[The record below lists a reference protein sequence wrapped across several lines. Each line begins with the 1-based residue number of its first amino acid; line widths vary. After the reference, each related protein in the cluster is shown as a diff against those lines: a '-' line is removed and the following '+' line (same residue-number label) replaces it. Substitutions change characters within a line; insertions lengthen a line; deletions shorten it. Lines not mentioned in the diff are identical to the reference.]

1 MKHIKPSSPILAFFF
16 VFIASSFLVASLV
29 SAESTNGQWEITAD
43 KITKYEEPPRVIAE
57 GHVVLEKK
65 EPVTRPKET
74 RPTQWNSLLGEQQG
88 VQAGDEVAET
98 VTETKTVTT
107 VKADWAAYDV
117 TLGKITARGNLLI
130 DNGTDQLTA
139 ESGNINV
146 QGSTGTFD
154 NAVIVGP
161 YMDMHLEGKVVE
173 KTGDLTYHIADGWIV
188 TCKLQQGE
196 TPPWSFG
203 AADVEITDG
212 GYAYLKHATFR
223 IKDVPVLYS
232 PIMLL
237 PAKRKRQTGF
247 LFPSIFT
254 SSRDGFGIETPFF
267 INLSPNTDIT
277 LLARYMANRGM
288 MNGAEFRYVLDETSK
303 GMLTGNY
310 LADTLSD
317 PSNSSHTSYIQD
329 GQFTH
334 TNSDRYWVRGKA
346 DQNIGQW
353 VTRLDIDIASDLD
366 FLREFDSGSTGFDT
380 NQAKFSEVFGRG
392 FIDKTSSYRANTLAF
407 LRSWDNGTSL
417 QGEFLAVNDLTQQI
431 YTADNPS
438 QVWRMP
444 SITHSG
450 LLPLYKTGGPDIS
463 WDANYVNFWREKG
476 VGAQRLDLAPKIA
489 TGIPIS
495 PYLETIA
502 SGGVRDTLYMIQ
514 DNGASAWED
523 SNSKNR
529 YLYNLG
535 GEIGTTLMHDF
546 TTNIGDVKAWSHTL
560 RPYVAYSYTSIPKD
574 VLLPQFDSIDTLRD
588 QNIIYYGVNNF
599 FDISG
604 ERKGRE
610 YERTYAFLKVK
621 QGYDLLNK
629 DSNAPLTSVETPSS
643 FFGNL
648 PPMISGSGPLT
659 PVEIKTGFYPLERI
673 RLMYTT
679 DLDMY
684 GSGAYLHSIEAD
696 YASGRGDLFALDY
709 RYNSITNVNSVSG
722 SVWHLLPYNFAAGY
736 SLQRAISTN
745 VTLEEKIRLRYHQ
758 PCWSLEL
765 AANSTPGV
773 QSLTLTFSLANI
785 GNGFNVPG
793 F

>member
-1 MKHIKPSSPILAFFF
+1 MKYIKPSSPILALLFIF
-16 VFIASSFLVASLV
+16 VASSFLVASQV
-29 SAESTNGQWEITAD
+29 SAESANGQWEITAD
-43 KITKYEEPPRVIAE
+43 KITKYEDPPRVIAE

-65 EPVTRPKET
+65 ESVTRPKDT
-74 RPTQWNSLLGEQQG
+74 RPAQWSNLLGEQQG
-88 VQAGDEVAET
+88 SQAGDSAAET
-98 VTETKTVTT
+98 VTEIKTVTT

-139 ESGNINV
+139 ESGNIDV
-146 QGSTGTFD
+146 QGSIGTFD

-173 KTGDLTYHIADGWIV
+173 KTGDLTYHIEDGWIV

-254 SSRDGFGIETPFF
+254 SSRDGFGVETPFF
-267 INLSPNTDIT
+267 INLSPSTDLT
-277 LLARYMANRGM
+277 LFPRYMANRGM

-317 PSNSSHTSYIQD
+317 PTNASHASYMQD
-329 GQFTH
+329 GKFTH
-334 TNSDRYWVRGKA
+334 TNSDRYWLRGKA

-392 FIDKTSSYRANTLAF
+392 FIDKASRYRGNTLAF

-438 QVWRMP
+438 QAWKTP
-444 SITHSG
+444 SLTHSG
-450 LLPLYKTGGPDIS
+450 LLPLYKTGGPDFS
-463 WDANYVNFWREKG
+463 WDANYVNFWRDKG
-476 VGAQRLDLAPKIA
+476 VGAQRLDLAPRIT

-495 PYLETIA
+495 PYIETIA
-502 SGGVRDTLYMIQ
+502 SGGVRDTMYMIQ
-514 DNGASAWED
+514 GNGASNWED

-546 TTNIGDVKAWSHTL
+546 TTDIGDVKGWSHTL
-560 RPYVAYSYTSIPKD
+560 RPYVAYSYTSMPKE
-574 VLLPQFDSIDTLRD
+574 VWLPQFDSIDTLRD
-588 QNIIYYGVNNF
+588 QNIVYYGVNNF

-604 ERKGRE
+604 VRKGRE

-629 DSNAPLTSVETPSS
+629 DNTDPLTYSATPTS

-648 PPMISGSGPLT
+648 PPMISGSGPIT
-659 PVEIKTGFYPLERI
+659 PVEIKTGFHPLELI

-679 DLDMY
+679 DVDVY
-684 GSGAYLHSIEAD
+684 GNGAYLHSIEAD
-696 YASGRGDLFALDY
+696 YASGRGDLFAVDY
-709 RYNSITNVNSVSG
+709 RYNSLTNVNSVSG

-736 SLQRAISTN
+736 SLQRAIATSETI
-745 VTLEEKIRLRYHQ
+745 EEKIRLRYHQ
-758 PCWSLEL
+758 PCWSVEL
-765 AANSTPGV
+765 AANSSPGV